1 MMQLLLKGFLFGLT
15 VSVLAGPIF
24 FMLIQIGI
32 ERGLRAG
39 FALGFG
45 VWLSDFSFIFGIYH
59 GLNQIIDFTKTGLL
73 KNYLGIGG
81 GTLLVLFGV
90 STILTKP
97 PPIEKA
103 NKLPASYL
111 SLVIKGFLI
120 NTINPFTLFFWLGIF
135 STTVTKESLTASEV
149 YVFIGGLLGTIILLD
164 VLKVALAKSISAYL
178 DEAHILLLRRL
189 SGVGLLAF
197 GLFLLWQVG
206 TGQLGG

>member
-1 MMQLLLKGFLFGLT
+1 MQLLLKGILFGLT

-39 FALGFG
+39 VALGLG

-59 GLNQIIDFTKTGLL
+59 GLNQVIDFTKTGVL

-81 GTLLVLFGV
+81 GILLVFFGL
-90 STILTKP
+90 STLLTKP
-97 PPIEKA
+97 PAVKKDNI
-103 NKLPASYL
+103 LPSSYL
-111 SLVIKGFLI
+111 SLAVKGFLV

-135 STTVTKESLTASEV
+135 STTVTKDSLSSTEI
-149 YVFIGGLLGTIILLD
+149 YIFIGGLLGAIVVSD
-164 VLKVALAKSISAYL
+164 VLKVLLAKRISRYIN
-178 DEAHILLLRRL
+178 DAHILWLRRL
-189 SGVGLLAF
+189 SGVGLLGF

-206 TGQLGG
+206 MNYL